1 MGLCSNS
8 SSLEISIACTWPPRE
23 QFGAPFGAD
32 FASDSTRGLELP
44 RATLCRAARVEER
57 YNERFFAARFPPQLL
72 DMGLKPS
79 SAAIL
84 RLEESSGISTWGG
97 GAQGEGEFFRPAPS
111 TRRGLYA
118 QRWHEMCQR
127 LRLNLFQFHRIFHL

>member
-1 MGLCSNS
+1 MARSCRELRCVERRVSSNDITS
-8 SSLEISIACTWPPRE
+8 A
-23 QFGAPFGAD
+23 
-32 FASDSTRGLELP
+32 
-44 RATLCRAARVEER
+44 
-57 YNERFFAARFPPQLL
+57 FFAARFPPQQL

-111 TRRGLYA
+111 TRRGLFE
-118 QRWHEMCQR
+118 QRWHETCQR

>member
-1 MGLCSNS
+1 MS
-8 SSLEISIACTWPPRE
+8 SGCV
-23 QFGAPFGAD
+23 G
-32 FASDSTRGLELP
+32 
-44 RATLCRAARVEER
+44 ER
-57 YNERFFAARFPPQLL
+57 YNERLFSQPQLL

>member
-1 MGLCSNS
+1 MV
-8 SSLEISIACTWPPRE
+8 
-23 QFGAPFGAD
+23 
-32 FASDSTRGLELP
+32 ELA
-44 RATLCRAARVEER
+44 RATLCRAAVSA
-57 YNERFFAARFPPQLL
+57 NDITSAFFAARFPPQLL